1 MTRFETIWAEVRS
14 SLWLLPSL
22 MMLGAILLAL
32 GTIRLD
38 RAATVW
44 EFDEAWWMFGGGAE
58 EVRSVLSA
66 IAGGIM
72 TVTGVVFSIT
82 IVALQLA
89 SNQFTPRLLRNFTA
103 DRANQVVLGIFIGTF
118 TYALLVEGT
127 IRSGPEREFVPTI
140 SVAIAVGL
148 ALVSI
153 GALIF
158 YINHASRIIQVSVII
173 DRVTHDTL
181 RVVDKL
187 FPEEF
192 GRPLRSAAA
201 AALPAGPSVQISTE
215 TGGFLQAVDE
225 ESIFEEAARGGYTVR
240 MDIRIGDFV
249 LPGATLA
256 TAWPRD
262 RIDEELKRS
271 IESAFVL
278 GPERTPHQDVDF
290 GVLELMDI
298 AVKALSPS
306 VNDPTT
312 AIHCVDRLGELLVH
326 LGRRNEPVRE
336 RTDSRGRVRFISRPA
351 SFERTVSLAFD
362 QIRHFGA
369 DNPAVVRRLIQM
381 LGQVAVLT
389 PAARHGP
396 LEHQAAELLAAAGRA
411 LKDHDALAD
420 LRRLAAPLL
429 AGADPARHGPGSGA
443 EAA

>member
-1 MTRFETIWAEVRS
+1 MGRLATWWEAVRD
-14 SLWLLPSL
+14 SLWFLPAVFTAAAGGL
-22 MMLGAILLAL
+22 AFTTIRIDRTLLADAQLQAPYLL
-32 GTIRLD
+32 G
-38 RAATVW
+38 V
-44 EFDEAWWMFGGGAE
+44 GAE
-58 EVRSVLSA
+58 GAR
-66 IAGGIM
+66 GILDAVSSSII

>member
-1 MTRFETIWAEVRS
+1 MGRLATWWEAVRD
-14 SLWLLPSL
+14 SLWFLPAVFTAAAGGL
-22 MMLGAILLAL
+22 AFTTIRIDRTLLADAQLQAPYLL
-32 GTIRLD
+32 G
-38 RAATVW
+38 V
-44 EFDEAWWMFGGGAE
+44 GAE
-58 EVRSVLSA
+58 GAR
-66 IAGGIM
+66 GILDAVSSSII

-225 ESIFEEAARGGYTVR
+225 ESIFEDATRGGYTVR
-240 MDIRIGDFV
+240 MDVCIGDFV

-306 VNDPTT
+306 INDP
-312 AIHCVDRLGELLVH
+312 DRK
-326 LGRRNEPVRE
+326 
-336 RTDSRGRVRFISRPA
+336 S
-351 SFERTVSLAFD
+351 
-362 QIRHFGA
+362 
-369 DNPAVVRRLIQM
+369 VV
-381 LGQVAVLT
+381 
-389 PAARHGP
+389 
-396 LEHQAAELLAAAGRA
+396 
-411 LKDHDALAD
+411 
-420 LRRLAAPLL
+420 
-429 AGADPARHGPGSGA
+429 
-443 EAA
+443 